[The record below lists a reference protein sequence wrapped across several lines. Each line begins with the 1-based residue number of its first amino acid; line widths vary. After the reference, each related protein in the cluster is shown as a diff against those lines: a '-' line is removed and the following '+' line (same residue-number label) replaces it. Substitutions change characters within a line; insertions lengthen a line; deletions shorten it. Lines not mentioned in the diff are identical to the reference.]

1 MLSNP
6 QIGRNGP
13 RERRSYVKVDEV
25 RGNVD
30 YKYAS
35 GFKKENRMPPLAEV
49 KSLHGLN

>member
-13 RERRSYVKVDEV
+13 RERRSYVKVDGV

-30 YKYAS
+30 YKYAL
-35 GFKKENRMPPLAEV
+35 GFKKEN
-49 KSLHGLN
+49 